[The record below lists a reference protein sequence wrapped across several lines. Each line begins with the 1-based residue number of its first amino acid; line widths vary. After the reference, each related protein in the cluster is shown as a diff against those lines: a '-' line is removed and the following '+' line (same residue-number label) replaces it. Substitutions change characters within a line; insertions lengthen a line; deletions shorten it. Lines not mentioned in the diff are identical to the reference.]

1 MATERRI
8 LAGYSSSTRE
18 ITDAVMALYDRI
30 TDKNLLVR
38 RVTVAANRV
47 LPEDKIPRAA
57 ESGEQLDLFLP
68 RRRRGARPAA
78 RSRRRASANA
88 GGRKLFLPSSGATAA
103 TPY

>member
-1 MATERRI
+1 
-8 LAGYSSSTRE
+8 
-18 ITDAVMALYDRI
+18 MALYDRI

-57 ESGEQLDLFLP
+57 ESGEQMDLSFPL
-68 RRRRGARPAA
+68 RRRSRAHPAR
-78 RSRRRASANA
+78 RRRASANA
-88 GGRKLFLPSSGATAA
+88 GGRKPFLPSSGATAA